1 MTAPAPKFHIGQKVK
16 IAPDAITGGLPVMRD
31 SALLR
36 EVGVIESVQFTGNSA
51 DRTARELATIA
62 LKDVG
67 NDTQRRF
74 LVAVNY
80 LRAA

>member
-1 MTAPAPKFHIGQKVK
+1 MTIVTPKFQIGQKVK
-16 IAPDAITGGLPVMRD
+16 IAPCATTGGLPVMRD
-31 SALLR
+31 SALLL
-36 EVGVIESVQFTGNSA
+36 EVGVIESVQFTGNTN

-80 LRAA
+80 LKAA